1 VKEQGYSIKDLEVL
15 SGVKAH
21 TIRIWEKRYNLLVPQ
36 RTETNIRYYTDEDL
50 KRMLN
55 VSMLVRNGFKISK
68 VSKWD
73 DKKIAENILNLTS
86 ENNTEA
92 DYIEQLILYMVNF
105 DNINFYR
112 LTNEIINKMGL
123 EESVTKVFFN
133 FFIRIGIY
141 WQVGAVFPAQEHYVS
156 TIFRQKLIAEIDKL
170 GIVHS
175 RPETILFF
183 LPEKEMHEMSLLFY
197 SYLAHKMGYRVIY
210 LGQFVPQED
219 LNKIQEQVRIDFV
232 FTAFINSITREDLE
246 SYLESVKE
254 MFHDQKVF
262 ITGWQIQSHNPKLP
276 RNVKIVKDYHD
287 FKKFFR

>member
-1 VKEQGYSIKDLEVL
+1 MKETGYSIKDLEVL

-36 RTETNIRYYTDEDL
+36 RTETNIRYYTEEDL
-50 KRMLN
+50 KKMLN

-68 VSKWD
+68 VAKWD
-73 DKKIAENILNLTS
+73 DKKISETILNLTS
-86 ENNTEA
+86 ENTSES

-112 LTNEIINKMGL
+112 LATKIINKMGL
-123 EESVTKVFFN
+123 EEAITKVFFN
-133 FFIRIGIY
+133 FFVRIGTY
-141 WQVGAVFPAQEHYVS
+141 WQVGSIFPAQEHYVS
-156 TIFRQKLIAEIDKL
+156 NIFRQKLIAEIDKL

-175 RPETILFF
+175 RQETILFY

-210 LGQFVPQED
+210 LGQFVPWND
-219 LNKIQEQVRIDFV
+219 LEKLKEQVRIDFV
-232 FTAFINSITREDLE
+232 FTAFINSISKENLE
-246 SYLESVKE
+246 IYLESVKE
-254 MFHDQKVF
+254 LFDNQKVF
-262 ITGWQIQSHNPKLP
+262 ITGWQVHSHNPKLP

>member
-21 TIRIWEKRYNLLVPQ
+21 TIRIWEKRYNLLVPK
-36 RTETNIRYYTDEDL
+36 RTDTNIRYYTEEDL

-55 VSMLVRNGFKISK
+55 ISMLVRNGFKISK
-68 VSKWD
+68 VAKWD
-73 DKKIAENILNLTS
+73 DKKISETILNLTS
-86 ENNTEA
+86 EITTES
-92 DYIEQLILYMVNF
+92 DYIEQLILYMINF

-112 LTNEIINKMGL
+112 LTTEIINKIGL
-123 EESVTKVFFN
+123 EEAITKVFFN
-133 FFIRIGIY
+133 FFIRIGTY
-141 WQVGAVFPAQEHYVS
+141 WQVGSVFPTQEHYVS
-156 TIFRQKLIAEIDKL
+156 NIFRQKLIAEIDKL

-175 RPETILFF
+175 RQETILFY

-219 LNKIQEQVRIDFV
+219 LSKIQEQVRIDFV
-232 FTAFINSITREDLE
+232 FTAFINSIAKEDLE

-254 MFHDQKVF
+254 LFRNQKVF
-262 ITGWQIQSHNPKLP
+262 ITGWQIHSHNPKLP
-276 RNVKIVKDYHD
+276 RNVKVVKDYHE

>member
-1 VKEQGYSIKDLEVL
+1 MKEQGYSIKDLEVL

-73 DKKIAENILNLTS
+73 DKKISETILNLTS
-86 ENNTEA
+86 ENTSES

-105 DNINFYR
+105 DNISFYR

-123 EESVTKVFFN
+123 EEAVTRVFFN
-133 FFIRIGIY
+133 FFIRIGTY

-232 FTAFINSITREDLE
+232 FTAFINSITKEDLE

-254 MFHDQKVF
+254 MFHDQKIF

-276 RNVKIVKDYHD
+276 RNVKIVKDYHE

>member
-21 TIRIWEKRYNLLVPQ
+21 TIRIWEKRYNLLVPK
-36 RTETNIRYYTDEDL
+36 RTDTNIRYYTEEDL

-55 VSMLVRNGFKISK
+55 ISMLVRNGFKISK
-68 VSKWD
+68 VAKWD
-73 DKKIAENILNLTS
+73 DKKISETILNLTS
-86 ENNTEA
+86 EITTES
-92 DYIEQLILYMVNF
+92 DFIEQLILYMINF

-112 LTNEIINKMGL
+112 LTTEIINKIGL
-123 EESVTKVFFN
+123 EEAITKVFFN
-133 FFIRIGIY
+133 FFIRIGTY
-141 WQVGAVFPAQEHYVS
+141 WQVGSVFPAQEHYVS
-156 TIFRQKLIAEIDKL
+156 NIFRQKLIAEIDKL

-175 RPETILFF
+175 RQETILFY

-219 LNKIQEQVRIDFV
+219 LSKIQEQVRIDFV
-232 FTAFINSITREDLE
+232 FTAFINSIAKEDLE

-254 MFHDQKVF
+254 LFRNQKVF
-262 ITGWQIQSHNPKLP
+262 ITGWQIHSHNPKLP
-276 RNVKIVKDYHD
+276 RNVKVVKDYHE

>member
-1 VKEQGYSIKDLEVL
+1 MKEQGYSIKDLEVL

-55 VSMLVRNGFKISK
+55 ISMLVRNGYKISK

-73 DKKIAENILNLTS
+73 DKKISETILNLTS
-86 ENNTEA
+86 ENTSES

-105 DNINFYR
+105 DNISFYR

-123 EESVTKVFFN
+123 EEAVTRVFFN
-133 FFIRIGIY
+133 FFIRIGTY

-232 FTAFINSITREDLE
+232 FTAFINSITKEDLE

-254 MFHDQKVF
+254 MFHDQKIF

-276 RNVKIVKDYHD
+276 RNVKIVKDYHE

>member
-1 VKEQGYSIKDLEVL
+1 MKEQGYSIKDLEVL

-21 TIRIWEKRYNLLVPQ
+21 TIRIWEKRYNLLVPK
-36 RTETNIRYYTDEDL
+36 RTDTNIRYYTEEDL

-55 VSMLVRNGFKISK
+55 ISMLVRNGFKISK
-68 VSKWD
+68 VAKWD
-73 DKKIAENILNLTS
+73 DKKISETILNLTS
-86 ENNTEA
+86 EITTES
-92 DYIEQLILYMVNF
+92 DFIEQLILYMINF

-112 LTNEIINKMGL
+112 LTTEIINKIGL
-123 EESVTKVFFN
+123 EEAITKVFFN
-133 FFIRIGIY
+133 FFIRIGTY
-141 WQVGAVFPAQEHYVS
+141 WQVGSVFPAQEHYVS
-156 TIFRQKLIAEIDKL
+156 NIFRQKLIAEIDKL

-175 RPETILFF
+175 RQETILFY

-219 LNKIQEQVRIDFV
+219 LSKIQEQVRIDFV
-232 FTAFINSITREDLE
+232 FTAFINSIAKEDLE

-254 MFHDQKVF
+254 LFRNQKVF
-262 ITGWQIQSHNPKLP
+262 ITGWQIHSHNPKLP
-276 RNVKIVKDYHD
+276 RNVKVVKDYHE

>member
-1 VKEQGYSIKDLEVL
+1 MKEQGYSIKDLEVL

-21 TIRIWEKRYNLLVPQ
+21 TIRIWEKRYNLLIPQ

-55 VSMLVRNGFKISK
+55 ISMLVRNGYKISK

-73 DKKIAENILNLTS
+73 DKKISETILNLTS
-86 ENNTEA
+86 ENTSES

-105 DNINFYR
+105 DNISFYR
-112 LTNEIINKMGL
+112 LVNEIIDRMGL
-123 EESVTKVFFN
+123 EEAVTKVFFN
-133 FFIRIGIY
+133 FFIRIGTY
-141 WQVGAVFPAQEHYVS
+141 WQVGSVFPAQEHYVS
-156 TIFRQKLIAEIDKL
+156 NIFRQKLIAEIDKL

-175 RPETILFF
+175 RQETILFF

-210 LGQFVPQED
+210 LGQFVPQDD
-219 LNKIQEQVRIDFV
+219 LRKIQEQVRIDFV
-232 FTAFINSITREDLE
+232 FTAFINSTAKEELE
-246 SYLESVKE
+246 SYLESLKE
-254 MFHDQKVF
+254 LFHTQKVF
-262 ITGWQIQSHNPKLP
+262 VTGWQIQSHNPKLP
-276 RNVKIVKDYHD
+276 RNVKIVKDYHE

>member
-1 VKEQGYSIKDLEVL
+1 MKEQGYSIKDLEVL

-55 VSMLVRNGFKISK
+55 ISMLVRNGYKISK

-73 DKKIAENILNLTS
+73 DKKISETILNLTS
-86 ENNTEA
+86 ENNTES

-105 DNINFYR
+105 DNISFYR
-112 LTNEIINKMGL
+112 LATEIINRMGL
-123 EESVTKVFFN
+123 EEAVTKVFFN
-133 FFIRIGIY
+133 FFVRIGTY
-141 WQVGAVFPAQEHYVS
+141 WQVGSVFPAQEHYVS
-156 TIFRQKLIAEIDKL
+156 NIFRQKLIAEIDKL

-175 RPETILFF
+175 RQETILFF

-210 LGQFVPQED
+210 LGQFVPEED
-219 LNKIQEQVRIDFV
+219 LSKIQEQVRIDFV
-232 FTAFINSITREDLE
+232 FTAFINSITKEDLE

-254 MFHDQKVF
+254 LFQNQKVF
-262 ITGWQIQSHNPKLP
+262 ITGWQIHSHNPKLP
-276 RNVKIVKDYHD
+276 RNVKVVKDYHE

>member
-1 VKEQGYSIKDLEVL
+1 MKEQGYSIKDLEVL

-21 TIRIWEKRYNLLVPQ
+21 TIRIWEKRYNLLIPQ

-55 VSMLVRNGFKISK
+55 ISMLVRNGYKISK

-73 DKKIAENILNLTS
+73 DKKISETILNLTS
-86 ENNTEA
+86 ENNTES

-105 DNINFYR
+105 DNISFYR
-112 LTNEIINKMGL
+112 LANEIINRMGL
-123 EESVTKVFFN
+123 EEAVTKVFFN
-133 FFIRIGIY
+133 FFVRIGTY
-141 WQVGAVFPAQEHYVS
+141 WQVGSVFPAQEHYVS
-156 TIFRQKLIAEIDKL
+156 NIFRQKLIAEIDKL

-175 RPETILFF
+175 RQETILFF

-219 LNKIQEQVRIDFV
+219 LSKIQEQVRIDFV
-232 FTAFINSITREDLE
+232 FTAFINSIAKEDLE

-254 MFHDQKVF
+254 LFRNQKVF
-262 ITGWQIQSHNPKLP
+262 ITGWQIHSHNPKLP
-276 RNVKIVKDYHD
+276 RNVKVVKDYHE

>member
-1 VKEQGYSIKDLEVL
+1 MKETGYSIKDLEVL

-36 RTETNIRYYTDEDL
+36 RTDTNIRYYTDDDL

-55 VSMLVRNGFKISK
+55 ISMLVRNGYKISK

-73 DKKIAENILNLTS
+73 EQKISETILNLTA

-112 LTNEIINKMGL
+112 AVSEIINKMGL
-123 EESVTKVFFN
+123 EEAITKIFFN
-133 FFIRIGIY
+133 FFVRIGTY
-141 WQVGAVFPAQEHYVS
+141 WQVGSIFPAQEHYVS
-156 TIFRQKLIAEIDKL
+156 NILRQKIIAEIDKL

-175 RPETILFF
+175 RQETILFY
-183 LPEKEMHEMSLLFY
+183 LPDNEMHEVSLLFY
-197 SYLAHKMGYRVIY
+197 AYLAQKMGYRVIY
-210 LGQFVPQED
+210 LGQFVPQQD
-219 LNKIQEQVRIDFV
+219 LNKIQDQVRIDYV
-232 FTAFINSITREDLE
+232 FTAFINSITKDDLE
-246 SYLESVKE
+246 NYLESVKE
-254 MFHDQKVF
+254 LLHDQKVF

-276 RNVKIVKDYHD
+276 RNVKVVKDYHE
-287 FKKFFR
+287 FKKFLR

>member
-1 VKEQGYSIKDLEVL
+1 MKEQGYSIKDLEVL

>member
-73 DKKIAENILNLTS
+73 DKKISETILNLTS
-86 ENNTEA
+86 ENTSES

-105 DNINFYR
+105 DNISFYR

-123 EESVTKVFFN
+123 EEAVTRVFFN
-133 FFIRIGIY
+133 FFIRIGTY

-232 FTAFINSITREDLE
+232 FTAFINSITKEDLE

-276 RNVKIVKDYHD
+276 RNVKIVKDYHE

>member
-1 VKEQGYSIKDLEVL
+1 MKEQGYSIKDLEVL

-55 VSMLVRNGFKISK
+55 ISMLVRNGYKISK

-73 DKKIAENILNLTS
+73 DKKISETILNLTS
-86 ENNTEA
+86 ENNTES

-105 DNINFYR
+105 DNISFYR
-112 LTNEIINKMGL
+112 LSTEIINRMGL
-123 EESVTKVFFN
+123 EEAVTKVFFN
-133 FFIRIGIY
+133 FFVRIGTY
-141 WQVGAVFPAQEHYVS
+141 WQVGSVFPAQEHYVS
-156 TIFRQKLIAEIDKL
+156 NIFRQKLIAEIDKL

-175 RPETILFF
+175 RQETILFF

-210 LGQFVPQED
+210 LGQFVPEED
-219 LNKIQEQVRIDFV
+219 LSKIQEQVRIDFV
-232 FTAFINSITREDLE
+232 FTAFINSITKEDLE

-254 MFHDQKVF
+254 LFQNQKVF
-262 ITGWQIQSHNPKLP
+262 ITGWQIHSHNPKLP
-276 RNVKIVKDYHD
+276 RNVKVVKDYHE

>member
-1 VKEQGYSIKDLEVL
+1 MKEQGYSIKDLEVL

-55 VSMLVRNGFKISK
+55 ISMLVRNGFKISK

-73 DKKIAENILNLTS
+73 DKKITETILDLTS

-133 FFIRIGIY
+133 FFIRIGTY

-156 TIFRQKLIAEIDKL
+156 TIFRQKLIAEVDKL

-232 FTAFINSITREDLE
+232 FTAFINSITKEDLE

-262 ITGWQIQSHNPKLP
+262 ITGWQIQTHNPKLP
-276 RNVKIVKDYHD
+276 RNVKIVKDYHE